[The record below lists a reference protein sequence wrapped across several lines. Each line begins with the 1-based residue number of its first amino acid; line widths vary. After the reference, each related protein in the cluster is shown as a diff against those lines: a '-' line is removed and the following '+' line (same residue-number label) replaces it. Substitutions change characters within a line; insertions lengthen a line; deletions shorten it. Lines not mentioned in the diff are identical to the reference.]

1 MNGWVAKRFWKTS
14 KVIEKSEGFTV
25 CLDGR
30 VLKTPAKSHL
40 ILPSREMAHAI
51 AAEWDRQEGDIDPN
65 TMPVTKSANAAID
78 KVATQHFE
86 IAEMLTEYGNTD
98 LLCYRAVAPE
108 ELIARQAESWDPIL
122 DWAAENLGARLL
134 SVSGVMYEEQDKTA
148 ISRLRAQVHAMD
160 NYALAAFYD
169 LVSLSGSLVI
179 AFAARAEIRTIS
191 ELWELSRVDE
201 SWQEEQWGVDDE
213 ASKQI
218 ALKFRAFENANRFL
232 KMT

>member
-1 MNGWVAKRFWKTS
+1 
-14 KVIEKSEGFTV
+14 
-25 CLDGR
+25 
-30 VLKTPAKSHL
+30 
-40 ILPSREMAHAI
+40 
-51 AAEWDRQEGDIDPN
+51 
-65 TMPVTKSANAAID
+65 MPVTKSANAAID

-169 LVSLSGSLVI
+169 LVSLSGSLVL

-218 ALKFRAFENANRFL
+218 ALKFQAFENANRFL